1 MNFLFYLNLYIA
13 IIYFDVWIVPY
24 LSSGSPSSWLLCL
37 FLTCHCLFI
46 TLSCFLAFWYKKVLQ
61 TDWELFS
68 LVLELAI
75 SLRSLVPFR
84 SEWYLESSFCGYIAF
99 GVSRFTCSLIYVHF
113 YIFLYVHICI
123 PLSINYLFIISHS
136 AWALTFLLPP
146 QMKTF
151 FSFYWA
157 LIPDAR
163 PLLLLSPEWLTFSPT
178 WAFTSC
184 SRLYLLH
191 PGEDIYYTQSH
202 FMALKLNC
210 SRSERKRREWKR
222 ERNLK

>member
-1 MNFLFYLNLYIA
+1 MYIA

-68 LVLELAI
+68 LVLEPAI

-99 GVSRFTCSLIYVHF
+99 GVSRFTCSLIYMHF

-123 PLSINYLFIISHS
+123 PLLTVYLSSLTPPGLWRSSCSPKWRRSSHS
-136 AWALTFLLPP
+136 TELWFL
-146 QMKTF
+146 M
-151 FSFYWA
+151 
-157 LIPDAR
+157 PDHCCCCHLNGWHSH
-163 PLLLLSPEWLTFSPT
+163 LLG
-178 WAFTSC
+178 
-184 SRLYLLH
+184 LLH
-191 PGEDIYYTQSH
+191 PVLGYIFSILVRT
-202 FMALKLNC
+202 FTILNPT
-210 SRSERKRREWKR
+210 SW
-222 ERNLK
+222 L